1 MKAPL
6 VLGAIGSIVTLALL
20 FELLRRKHLREK
32 YAVFWVVVA
41 LATLVTAVVPDVLF
55 WLAELLGVAVPANL
69 LFFIASM
76 VLLAVSIQHSHEL
89 GRLEEQTRSL
99 AEEVALLTTR
109 LVDEQTRPHP
119 ESSEGDIRD

>member
-1 MKAPL
+1 MNAPL
-6 VLGAIGSIVTLALL
+6 VLGVIGSVVTLTLL

-32 YAVFWVVVA
+32 YAVFWVGVA
-41 LATLVTAVVPDVLF
+41 LATLLIAFVPEALF

-76 VLLAVSIQHSHEL
+76 VLLAVSVQHSHEL

-99 AEEVALLTTR
+99 AEEIALLSTR
-109 LVDEQTRPHP
+109 LSEDQDRSRRG
-119 ESSEGDIRD
+119 ESPGGDD